1 MYCKQIFVIAF
12 LLLGVSSC
20 IPSNTYE
27 KNEAI
32 FHHRWKKKDV
42 KTFDIAITDTSSHY
56 LMFLTLRHTDAYHY
70 SNIWI
75 NLETIKPNGK
85 SSKQRVELPLAES
98 SGRWTGRGMNEIFEH
113 KIRLSGNAYTKF
125 TQKGSYKIRLKQ
137 VMRENPL
144 EEIMS
149 VGVRLEKVP
158 SSQ

>member
-1 MYCKQIFVIAF
+1 MYCKQILIVF

-27 KNEAI
+27 KNESI
-32 FHHRWKKKDV
+32 LHHRWKKEKV
-42 KTFDIAITDTSSHY
+42 KSFDIKISDTTSQY
-56 LMFLTLRHTDAYHY
+56 LLFLTLRHTDAYHY

-75 NLETIKPNGK
+75 NLETIKPDGK

-98 SGRWTGRGMNEIFEH
+98 SGRWTGKGMNEIYEH

-125 TQKGSYKIRLKQ
+125 TQKGTYKIKLQ
-137 VMRENPL
+137 HVMRENPL
-144 EEIMS
+144 EEILS